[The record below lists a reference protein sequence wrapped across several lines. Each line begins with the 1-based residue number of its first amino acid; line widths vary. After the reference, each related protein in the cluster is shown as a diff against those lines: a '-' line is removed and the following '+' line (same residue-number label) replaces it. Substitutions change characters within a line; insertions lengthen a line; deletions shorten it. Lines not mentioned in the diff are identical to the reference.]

1 MSELNPKHVAKA
13 KKLVRAEFPEM
24 AGAEPSI
31 SQNKAQ
37 SKDGTAR
44 SIFVL
49 TFKKS
54 IPLPDGGQLQR
65 VVRVTMEQTGEVIK
79 ISASK

>member
-1 MSELNPKHVAKA
+1 MSELAPKHVAKA

-31 SQNKAQ
+31 DQNKAR

-44 SIFVL
+44 SVFVL

-54 IPLPDGGQLQR
+54 IPLPDGGQLRR
-65 VVRVTMEQTGEVIK
+65 VVRVTMDQEGEVIK
-79 ISASK
+79 LSASK

>member
-1 MSELNPKHVAKA
+1 MSELAPKHVAKA

-24 AGAEPSI
+24 AGTEPSI
-31 SQNKAQ
+31 AQNKAR

-54 IPLPDGGQLQR
+54 IPLQDGGQLRR
-65 VVRVTMEQTGEVIK
+65 VVRVTMGQTGEVIK
-79 ISASK
+79 LSASK

>member
-1 MSELNPKHVAKA
+1 LSELAPKYVAKA

-31 SQNKAQ
+31 DQNKAR

-44 SIFVL
+44 SVFVL

-54 IPLPDGGQLQR
+54 IPLPDGGQLRR
-65 VVRVTMEQTGEVIK
+65 VVRVTMDQEGEVIK
-79 ISASK
+79 LSASK

>member
-1 MSELNPKHVAKA
+1 MSELASKHVAKA

-31 SQNKAQ
+31 DPNKAR

-44 SIFVL
+44 SVFVL

-54 IPLPDGGQLQR
+54 IPLPDGEQLRR
-65 VVRVTMEQTGEVIK
+65 VVRVTMDQEGEVIK
-79 ISASK
+79 LSASK

>member
-1 MSELNPKHVAKA
+1 LSELAPKHVAKA

-31 SQNKAQ
+31 DQNKAR

-44 SIFVL
+44 SVFVL
-49 TFKKS
+49 PFKKS
-54 IPLPDGGQLQR
+54 IPLPDGGQLRR
-65 VVRVTMEQTGEVIK
+65 VVRVTMDQEGEVIK
-79 ISASK
+79 LSASK

>member
-1 MSELNPKHVAKA
+1 LSELDSKHVAKA
-13 KKLVRAEFPEM
+13 KLIVRAEFPEM

-54 IPLPDGGQLQR
+54 IPLPDGGQLR
-65 VVRVTMEQTGEVIK
+65 RAVRVTMDQAGEVVK
-79 ISASK
+79 LSASK